1 MLSPDV
7 RIRHL
12 FASSLQKCIKH
23 KKRLQIKKSIAVYET
38 YFFLSIVD
46 KYQFRGCISN
56 IVDTWHWTRCWPG
69 TSIKWLSVI
78 NKKTLLCTA
87 YTFDWFGL
95 VFMVF
100 NATFNNISDISWRLH
115 WWMKPEDQEKT
126 TDLSQV
132 TDKLYHIMLY
142 TSPWSRFKLTSVA
155 IGTNC
160 IGSCKSNY
168 HTIKATTAPL
178 YRWIYSFKMN
188 ANYYFKRWR
197 TSLPWQRTSI
207 K

>member
-12 FASSLQKCIKH
+12 FALSLQKCIKH

>member
-78 NKKTLLCTA
+78 NKKALLCTA
-87 YTFDWFGL
+87 YTLYLWLVWFLWCLTPLSTIFQIYRGG
-95 VFMVF
+95 FIGGW
-100 NATFNNISDISWRLH
+100 NRRTRR
-115 WWMKPEDQEKT
+115 KP
-126 TDLSQV
+126 
-132 TDKLYHIMLY
+132 
-142 TSPWSRFKLTSVA
+142 LTCRKSL
-155 IGTNC
+155 TNF
-160 IGSCKSNY
+160 I
-168 HTIKATTAPL
+168 T
-178 YRWIYSFKMN
+178 
-188 ANYYFKRWR
+188 
-197 TSLPWQRTSI
+197 
-207 K
+207 